1 MNELDDPQTYQ
12 IKVQGRLDEHWSQ
25 WLGGLTITY
34 DELENTLLTGQVAD
48 QPALYG
54 LLNKLRDIG
63 LPLLL
68 VQRIAQELEEGA
80 MESEQETIGAMA
92 RKFETVK
99 QSGGK
104 K

>member
-34 DELENTLLTGQVAD
+34 DEHQNTVLTGQVAD

-68 VQRIAQELEEGA
+68 VQRMAQELEGA
-80 MESEQETIGAMA
+80 MESEQETAGALA